1 MFIQYTPQLN
11 AFLTKLTNGEAET
24 NELIQEIFI
33 RIWLSRHLLDGIEQ
47 PSSWINGIA
56 ANVSFAWIKNRIRRR
71 MLIDRVSGKQTQ
83 EPSIQAASPDKQIYL
98 HDLQKLVARAVN
110 HLSPQRRKIYQL
122 SREQNM
128 TIPEIADHLQIS
140 ASTVK
145 NTLVTALREIRE
157 YLNSAGYELLLF
169 MVACMITF

>member
-1 MFIQYTPQLN
+1 
-11 AFLTKLTNGEAET
+11 
-24 NELIQEIFI
+24 
-33 RIWLSRHLLDGIEQ
+33 
-47 PSSWINGIA
+47 
-56 ANVSFAWIKNRIRRR
+56 

-157 YLNSAGYELLLF
+157 YLNKAGYELLLF